1 MCFNKY
7 DFSHI
12 FPDNFKIHL
21 SQNYL
26 LTSQPPA
33 MQTFQ
38 VLKELMGSYIL
49 GVLISLGIGLILGLE
64 REYDK
69 LKEEIGFAGI
79 RTFPLV
85 TILGFSLGSLT
96 EAFTPWLLVI
106 SLGSFILFLGFNQ
119 FSKAKATYS
128 KGLTTNLALIV
139 TFVLGILVSAEF
151 YRDAVAT
158 AVIIVTLLSLKT
170 RFRMVISN
178 ITSEELSAFIKFSI
192 IALLILPFL
201 PNQTYGPG
209 GLLNPFEI
217 GSIIV
222 IVSFLNFIGYFL
234 VKFVG
239 SEKGILL
246 TAILGGLISS
256 TAVAWSYASKSIESP
271 ELSRKYAAGI
281 IIASAIMF
289 PRLALLTYIFNRALL
304 TYLAIPFGVLTLVC
318 LVVSLILIKKD
329 VKELDTNIK
338 LGNPLNMLNAIGF
351 GVIYMIIG
359 FAVFYGDSFFG
370 KNGLYYTALI
380 AGLADTD
387 AITISMSK
395 FSLSGMDLKLAASV
409 IIAAT
414 LSNMLVKFGITLF
427 KGSKTTGR
435 LVGYTFGSII
445 FIGIIFILINRG

>member
-1 MCFNKY
+1 ME
-7 DFSHI
+7 
-12 FPDNFKIHL
+12 
-21 SQNYL
+21 
-26 LTSQPPA
+26 TSQ
-33 MQTFQ
+33 F
-38 VLKELMGSYIL
+38 LNELSGSYIL

-69 LKEEIGFAGI
+69 LKEEQGFAGI
-79 RTFPLV
+79 RTFPIV

-96 EAFTPWLLVI
+96 EAFTPWLLII
-106 SLGSFILFLGFNQ
+106 SLGSFILFLGIIQ
-119 FSKAKATYS
+119 FSKEVALYS

-139 TFVLGILVSAEF
+139 TFVLGMLVSAEF

-170 RFRMVISN
+170 RFRTVISN
-178 ITSEELSAFIKFSI
+178 ITSEELFAFIKFSI

-201 PNQTYGPG
+201 PNQTFGPN

-239 SEKGILL
+239 SKKGILL

-256 TAVAWSYASKSIESP
+256 TAVAWSYASKSVESP
-271 ELSRKYAAGI
+271 ELSKKYAAGI

-289 PRLALLTYIFNRALL
+289 PRLTLLAYIFNNALL
-304 TYLAIPFGVLTLVC
+304 TYLVLPFGILTIIC
-318 LVVSLILIKKD
+318 LVTALLLMKKD
-329 VKELDTNIK
+329 VKEPDTMIK
-338 LGNPLNMLNAIGF
+338 LGNPLNLLNAIGF
-351 GVIYMIIG
+351 GFIYVIIG
-359 FAVFYGDSFFG
+359 FAVFYGDRFFG
-370 KNGLYYTALI
+370 ENGLFYTALI

-387 AITISMSK
+387 AITINMAK
-395 FSLSGMDLKLAASV
+395 FSLSGTDLKLASSV

-414 LSNMLVKFGITLF
+414 LSNMLVKLGITLV
-427 KGSKTTGR
+427 KGSKTAGK

-445 FIGIIFILINRG
+445 LIGLIYILISKA